1 MSQPEEKWALR
12 LLKKKLIE
20 AIRTEGCS
28 IIVLA
33 GFLSILSP
41 HFISE
46 FRDRI
51 LNIHPSL
58 IPSFCGNGFY
68 GFKVHQTALE
78 RGVNVTGATV
88 HLVNELTYGGRI
100 LFQKTVEEKDTDDAV
115 TLQRRVMEEAEWIIL
130 PRAVEMLAAKA
141 EKEDCYDNQ

>member
-1 MSQPEEKWALR
+1 M
-12 LLKKKLIE
+12 KKKLIE

-115 TLQRRVMEEAEWIIL
+115 TLQRRVKEEAEWIIL

>member
-1 MSQPEEKWALR
+1 MGPEAFEE
-12 LLKKKLIE
+12 KLIE

-28 IIVLA
+28 IIVPA

-58 IPSFCGNGFY
+58 IPSFCGDGFY
-68 GFKVHQTALE
+68 GLKVHEAPL
-78 RGVNVTGATV
+78 
-88 HLVNELTYGGRI
+88 
-100 LFQKTVEEKDTDDAV
+100 KEES
-115 TLQRRVMEEAEWIIL
+115 R
-130 PRAVEMLAAKA
+130 
-141 EKEDCYDNQ
+141 